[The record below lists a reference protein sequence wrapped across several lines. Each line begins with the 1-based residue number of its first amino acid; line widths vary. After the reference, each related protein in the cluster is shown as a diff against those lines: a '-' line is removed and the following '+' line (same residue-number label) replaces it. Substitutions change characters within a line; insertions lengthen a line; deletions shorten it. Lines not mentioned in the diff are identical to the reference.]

1 MTDPA
6 VSPAAVSPSAAN
18 LLFVV
23 TLIVSILGIFL
34 GLFFFFTDPGT
45 GLRIAVILM
54 VGLVGVFSFL
64 RHTVFFRSDQART
77 GWTQDHPQFQME
89 VGWANL
95 AIGVLALVSG
105 ILQWGM
111 TAYAISFLTYGI
123 YLSGA
128 LVTQVRDIV
137 LRPSAEKRKGGVV
150 LNTGFFVF
158 FLLLFGALAL
168 ANA

>member
-1 MTDPA
+1 MMDPGISSGEA
-6 VSPAAVSPSAAN
+6 SPSAAN
-18 LLFVV
+18 LLFIV

-34 GLFFFFTDPGT
+34 GLFYFFIDPAT
-45 GLRIAVILM
+45 GLRVAVILM
-54 VGLVGVFSFL
+54 VGLVGVISFL

-77 GWTQDHPQFQME
+77 GWSQDHPQFQME

-95 AIGVLALVSG
+95 AIGALALVSG
-105 ILQWGM
+105 IFQWGM

-123 YLSGA
+123 YLFGA
-128 LVTQVRDIV
+128 LVTQVRDSII
-137 LRPSAEKRKGGVV
+137 RPSAEKRKGGVV

>member
-1 MTDPA
+1 MMDP
-6 VSPAAVSPSAAN
+6 VTSSVEVSPSAAN
-18 LLFVV
+18 LLFIV

-34 GLFFFFTDPGT
+34 GIFYFFTDPAT
-45 GLRIAVILM
+45 GLRVAVILM
-54 VGLVGVFSFL
+54 VGLVGVLSFL

-77 GWTQDHPQFQME
+77 GWSQDHPQFQME
-89 VGWANL
+89 AGWANL

-105 ILQWGM
+105 TLQWGV
-111 TAYAISFLTYGI
+111 TAYAISVLTYGI
-123 YLSGA
+123 YLFGA

-137 LRPSAEKRKGGVV
+137 LQHSAERRRGGVV